1 MIIDVTGRKL
11 KALKFLRQ
19 HKAVV
24 FGSNDL
30 ENWTPM
36 ESDELPELVR
46 DPSVMALLIQ
56 GEIVSLN
63 EDKGPFFIA
72 ELMH

>member
-1 MIIDVTGRKL
+1 MIVDVTGKKL
-11 KALKFLRQ
+11 KALKILRQ
-19 HKAVV
+19 QKAVV

-36 ESDELPELVR
+36 QMDELPEIVR
-46 DPSVMALLIQ
+46 EPSVMALLIQ
-56 GEIVSLN
+56 GEIISLQ
-63 EDKGPFFIA
+63 EDRGPFFIA